1 MDFNEESERQE
12 DNYDEKYEEDEIM
25 EDDAEPEI
33 LSL

>member
-12 DNYDEKYEEDEIM
+12 DNYDEKYEDVEQS
-25 EDDAEPEI
+25 DDAEPEV